1 MRIYG
6 KTPLPAIHGLRG
18 IMPSLETPL
27 PAIHGLRGIMPSL
40 AKKIPAEAGKVRGK
54 SMTTPEVFSATST
67 S

>member
-6 KTPLPAIHGLRG
+6 K
-18 IMPSLETPL
+18 TPL

-54 SMTTPEVFSATST
+54 SMTTPEVFSATWT
-67 S
+67 N